1 MKFRRFGFGR
11 LTDADGRDV
20 TPRSAK
26 AVAVLALLMDAA
38 GHHRS
43 RRWLEAMLWS
53 ASAPGKASQS
63 LRQVL
68 YVLRDSLPPDTV
80 HTDRKS
86 VWLTGVTPDEH
97 AEAEARAAGQ
107 IFLEGIDID
116 EEGFNDWL
124 AIQRKEDIAP
134 PPTAPAPA
142 MGAPAGRQFLV
153 RADPSSTEADA
164 LFLCRAAVDGVSSLL
179 SEFGEAEIFQP
190 PGLPGAQAVSLDGIG
205 LELAVDVLPDAGGGM
220 SVRMAL
226 RSPMTGRLF
235 WSHRARSDTRHQ
247 VDHPWFQEQVFRAVE
262 ACYSASASLPDDGQQ
277 QAEALAAKA
286 LRGLFRLNKTGQDS
300 AEQLLAQALRL
311 HNSPQYHMWKTMLHQ
326 TQAVE
331 RTRPNWDE
339 TVAAARHHMETA
351 LTLEGSG
358 SMLAA
363 LSAQSQAM
371 LGADVDL
378 AMDNAD
384 LAIKLNAGNAF
395 AYSGLASVALRK
407 SDYAGA
413 LTAAETGLRIA
424 GATSLAPWWHQL
436 AGLAAM
442 AQDDTSTALNHF
454 RKAHMHAP
462 GFRAPLRHL
471 CAIYMAQGQL
481 EQAQLYIDRLTGEEP
496 DFTMARLMDDPG
508 YPAVTL
514 RNSSLMPQLRAAVKS
529 TV

>member
-1 MKFRRFGFGR
+1 MKFRRFGLGR

-26 AVAVLALLMDAA
+26 AVAVIALLLDAA
-38 GHHRS
+38 DHSRS
-43 RRWLEAMLWS
+43 RRWLEAILWS
-53 ASAPGKASQS
+53 GSAPGKASQS

-68 YVLRDSLPPDTV
+68 YVLRDAMPDGHV
-80 HTDRKS
+80 HSDRKS
-86 VWLTGVTPDEH
+86 VWLTGITADD
-97 AEAEARAAGQ
+97 AGDAEARANGQ

-124 AIQRKEDIAP
+124 AIQREDD
-134 PPTAPAPA
+134 PAPTQTPQLI
-142 MGAPAGRQFLV
+142 APAGRQFLI

-190 PGLPGAQAVSLDGIG
+190 IGLPGAQAVSLDGIG
-205 LELAVDVLPDAGGGM
+205 LELTVDVLPDAGGGI
-220 SVRMAL
+220 SLRMTL

-235 WSHRARSDTRHQ
+235 WSHRARSDERHT

-262 ACYSASASLPDDGQQ
+262 ACYSASATLPDDGQQ
-277 QAEALAAKA
+277 QAEALAARA
-286 LRGLFRLNKTGQDS
+286 LRGLFRLNKSGQET
-300 AEQLLAQALRL
+300 AETLLAQALEL

-351 LTLEGSG
+351 LTLEGGG

-378 AMDNAD
+378 AMDNAEQA
-384 LAIKLNAGNAF
+384 LRLNTGNAF
-395 AYSGLASVALRK
+395 AYSGLASVALRQQ
-407 SDYAGA
+407 DFGA
-413 LTAAETGLRIA
+413 ALAAAETGLQIA

-442 AQDDTSTALNHF
+442 AHGDTPTALNHF

-471 CAIYMAQGQL
+471 CAIYLADNQP
-481 EQAQLYIDRLTGEEP
+481 EQAQLYIDRLTAEEP
-496 DFTMARLMDDPG
+496 DFSMQRLLDDPS

-514 RNSSLMPQLRAAVKS
+514 RNSDLMPRLREAVKRR
-529 TV
+529 V